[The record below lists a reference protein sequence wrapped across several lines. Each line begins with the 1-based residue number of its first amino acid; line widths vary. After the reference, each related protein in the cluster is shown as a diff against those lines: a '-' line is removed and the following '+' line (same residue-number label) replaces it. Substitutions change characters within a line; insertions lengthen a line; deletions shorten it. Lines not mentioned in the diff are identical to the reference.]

1 MNNDSPSPAEST
13 PAQDRATET
22 LLREYGRLQSND
34 DEDFLAAFEQRLAK
48 EAEPETA
55 PMMAR
60 AAAPSSQKKPMQ
72 RRIFHFAALAA
83 AACVLVTVAW
93 HLGQSQKPAQT
104 PAVAQK
110 LPASPDA
117 KAKGNANVSASPA
130 NPLAAGKE
138 TTPPNSAALSATPK
152 PSVAVLSPIIVKDSS
167 NLLVSAP
174 PSNVMNR
181 FKGVDLKSELGL
193 ISAGSEI
200 FDGSGG
206 ARTTLLQSSGA
217 TYDYQPPTE
226 SSLEVEAGGFAM
238 TGTLKADASSSP
250 LLRSLD
256 HTDQAPKATG
266 ANSASAFE
274 PGSAMGVFGGAVLP
288 SSTPSNFTGDLTISS
303 GAASTSSLTDFTTF
317 SGVVSGAES
326 SRLASATNE
335 FVPTTGRR
343 FGGGSSTL
351 AASSADAYTGTAT
364 ITAGTLVV
372 PTNPASPPPPS
383 GPSAPS
389 PVQLQGLG
397 YIASTGSTFTG
408 GTTINAGK
416 LVSDSGKTTFT
427 NNGSTTVTSTVTAS
441 GALTKVGAS
450 TLTLNDGNL
459 TFTGGNSPSFGNSTV
474 TLGNAAATAVPG
486 LRLSTPADNVS
497 AGNRYDAA
505 PVNPFLSALSHPLS
519 TFSIDVDTAS
529 YANIRRLIQSGA
541 GVPPA
546 AVRLEEMINYFPYTY
561 VEPKGEH
568 PIAVK
573 VESAACPWAPSHRLV
588 KIALKAKEIDR
599 NRRAAAN
606 LVFLV
611 DVSGSMSSED
621 KLALVIKNLRVLTA
635 SLNADDTVS
644 IVTYAGN
651 SGIAL
656 PPTLGDKKQKILDT
670 LASLNAGGSTN
681 GAGGIIQA
689 YELAKKQFIKE
700 GVNRV
705 VLCTDGD
712 FNVGITGKQSLV
724 DLVKERAQDGI
735 FLTVCGYG
743 QGNLNAAMLEAIT
756 DKGNG
761 IYHYIDSE
769 REGRKVFQDELFGTL
784 VTVAKDVK
792 LQVEFNPAH
801 AAQYRLIGYDNR
813 MLAKE
818 DFANDKVD
826 AGDIGAGHRVTA
838 LYEVIPTGSAS
849 VSEIPLKYQATP
861 PAPEP
866 PKSSSP
872 ELLTVKLRYKEPAEN
887 TSKLFDQPFT
897 DDPKATASTDF
908 AFAAVVA
915 EFGNWLRGERAEGR
929 TLAQL
934 IEAAEAARGDDPH
947 GYRSEFIELMKRV
960 K

>member
-1 MNNDSPSPAEST
+1 MNNEPLSPADST
-13 PAQDRATET
+13 PVQERATEA

-55 PMMAR
+55 PTMVRLATSSSAR
-60 AAAPSSQKKPMQ
+60 KPL
-72 RRIFHFAALAA
+72 RRGIFQFATLAA
-83 AACVLVTVAW
+83 AACVIVTVAW
-93 HLGQSQKPAQT
+93 QLGQSSKNT
-104 PAVAQK
+104 EAVVVTQK

-117 KAKGNANVSASPA
+117 KANEKAGPGAMPGDQSPLIVA
-130 NPLAAGKE
+130 AGGTSNTPVALAA
-138 TTPPNSAALSATPK
+138 P
-152 PSVAVLSPIIVKDSS
+152 
-167 NLLVSAP
+167 
-174 PSNVMNR
+174 
-181 FKGVDLKSELGL
+181 
-193 ISAGSEI
+193 
-200 FDGSGG
+200 
-206 ARTTLLQSSGA
+206 
-217 TYDYQPPTE
+217 
-226 SSLEVEAGGFAM
+226 
-238 TGTLKADASSSP
+238 
-250 LLRSLD
+250 
-256 HTDQAPKATG
+256 
-266 ANSASAFE
+266 
-274 PGSAMGVFGGAVLP
+274 
-288 SSTPSNFTGDLTISS
+288 
-303 GAASTSSLTDFTTF
+303 
-317 SGVVSGAES
+317 
-326 SRLASATNE
+326 
-335 FVPTTGRR
+335 
-343 FGGGSSTL
+343 
-351 AASSADAYTGTAT
+351 
-364 ITAGTLVV
+364 
-372 PTNPASPPPPS
+372 
-383 GPSAPS
+383 APS
-389 PVQLQGLG
+389 TPVQLQVKG
-397 YIASTGSTFTG
+397 ATTSTGANDTSDFTLNVGTF
-408 GTTINAGK
+408 
-416 LVSDSGKTTFT
+416 VSGSPIKTTFSST
-427 NNGSTTVTSTVTAS
+427 GSTTVTSAVS
-441 GALTKVGAS
+441 GACGMTKVGDG
-450 TLTLNDGNL
+450 TLVLGGKS
-459 TFTGGNSPSFGNSTV
+459 TFTGDNFLTFGDARSTV
-474 TLGNAAATAVPG
+474 GKAGGSNVVDLQIATTDVPG
-486 LRLSTPADNVS
+486 LQLTTPADRD
-497 AGNRYDAA
+497 APGNRYDAA
-505 PVNPFLSALSHPLS
+505 PVNPFLAALSHPLS

-573 VESAACPWAPSHRLV
+573 VESAACPWAPAHRLV

-599 NRRAAAN
+599 GKRAAAN

-621 KLALVIKNLRVLTA
+621 KLALVVKNLRVFTA
-635 SLNADDTVS
+635 ALNADDTVS

-656 PPTLGDKKQKILDT
+656 PPTSGDKKKVILGKLD
-670 LASLNAGGSTN
+670 SLSAGGSTN
-681 GAGGIIQA
+681 GAGGIMHA
-689 YELAKKQFIKE
+689 YELAKKHFIKE

-743 QGNLNAAMLEAIT
+743 QGNLNDAMLEAIT

-761 IYHYIDSE
+761 VYHYIDSE

-813 MLAKE
+813 MIAKE

-838 LYEVIPTGSAS
+838 LYEVIPRGA
-849 VSEIPLKYQATP
+849 EGAGDIPLKYQAAT

-866 PKSSSP
+866 PKPASP
-872 ELLTVKLRYKEPAEN
+872 ELLTVKLRYKEPTEN

-897 DDPKATASTDF
+897 DNPKSKASADF
-908 AFAAVVA
+908 VFAAVVA

-929 TLAQL
+929 TLAQM
-934 IEAAEAARGDDPH
+934 IEAAESARGDDPH
-947 GYRSEFIELMKRV
+947 GYRAEFIELMKRV